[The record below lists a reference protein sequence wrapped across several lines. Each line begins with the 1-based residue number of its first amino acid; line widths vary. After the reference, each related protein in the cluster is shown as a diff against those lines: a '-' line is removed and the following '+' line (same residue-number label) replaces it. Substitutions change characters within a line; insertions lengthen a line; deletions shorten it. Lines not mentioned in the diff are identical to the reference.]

1 MESKVLYLGLWMES
15 WKTIVIFLINALQI
29 AYFQN
34 IMHKLE
40 FLNLEPKMPYL
51 GVLGSSFEKP
61 LSYLK
66 SASLNLPCCKVS
78 CKKIKILKFGTENG
92 RFRYFGAGI
101 WKNYSHIWNQRP
113 RICLITK
120 FGGKTKILKFGTKMH
135 DLGIFEQEVEKYIL
149 IFEISTLESV

>member
-1 MESKVLYLGLWMES
+1 
-15 WKTIVIFLINALQI
+15 
-29 AYFQN
+29 
-34 IMHKLE
+34 
-40 FLNLEPKMPYL
+40 MPYL

-101 WKNYSHIWNQRP
+101 
-113 RICLITK
+113 
-120 FGGKTKILKFGTKMH
+120 
-135 DLGIFEQEVEKYIL
+135 
-149 IFEISTLESV
+149 